1 MAFKRVGIL
10 IMWLVVFVF
19 ALCLIATFS
28 PFAFL
33 YNLIRLFYKKK
44 VGNGLDALNSDLR
57 KVNYTLDLLGNV
69 TLFSWIDHKKDRH
82 EYGNYNETISIV
94 LHKREK
100 ANQMTWFDKTVYWFI
115 TLFDRKHFKNLD

>member
-1 MAFKRVGIL
+1 M
-10 IMWLVVFVF
+10 
-19 ALCLIATFS
+19 
-28 PFAFL
+28 
-33 YNLIRLFYKKK
+33 
-44 VGNGLDALNSDLR
+44 DALNSDLR